1 MAAAKIAAAKR
12 AAAHARAE
20 ADEASFHERERV
32 AAVKRVQERQNHRAM
47 VGERERNRQRK
58 LQAQTGREW
67 DAEKSEDTF
76 GDRQRGGST
85 YRRGMHGGVVAAG
98 DSRRA
103 EDPAVDGG
111 DAEFNS
117 QWHRGRGGRGVRG
130 GRGRGQG
137 RGGRGRG
144 GNGGGGGARSPTEH
158 AASDIIKSPPPIA
171 AESEF
176 PALPGNNNNDNKKDS
191 SAPAVNTAQ
200 PATAATLETPISPM
214 PLQGSWADHEDE
226 LHEAQ
231 AAKKAAQPV

>member
-1 MAAAKIAAAKR
+1 MAAVKIAAAKR

-32 AAVKRVQERQNHRAM
+32 AAVKRIQERQNHRAM

-76 GDRQRGGST
+76 GDRQRGGT
-85 YRRGMHGGVVAAG
+85 YRRGMHGGVVTTAG
-98 DSRRA
+98 EKSRT
-103 EDPAVDGG
+103 EDLALDGDDADFG
-111 DAEFNS
+111 DR
-117 QWHRGRGGRGVRG
+117 WHRGRGGRGGGRG

-144 GNGGGGGARSPTEH
+144 GNRFGDSGPPKELFP
-158 AASDIIKSPPPIA
+158 SDTHKSPPPIA
-171 AESEF
+171 AEEEF
-176 PALPGNNNNDNKKDS
+176 PALPGGNKEKKETDTS
-191 SAPAVNTAQ
+191 AVNTAQ
-200 PATAATLETPISPM
+200 PSIEASLDTPISPM

-231 AAKKAAQPV
+231 AAKKAAQPA